1 MYFAQNAV
9 ILSNWLQQKQQ
20 FYCNVDLYNIFRKL
34 NRYIRLNIYLYRVNI
49 CKKKER
55 KKRRKKAILARKL
68 RNTVDSRNLELAYL
82 E

>member
-1 MYFAQNAV
+1 M
-9 ILSNWLQQKQQ
+9 
-20 FYCNVDLYNIFRKL
+20 
-34 NRYIRLNIYLYRVNI
+34 YLYRVNI

-68 RNTVDSRNLELAYL
+68 RNTVDSRYLELAHL